1 MQAYTVAVVILTIA
15 AACDLLTKKIPNLLI
30 VSGYV
35 IAFATMI
42 ILNGWS
48 EAYIYLIRALLT
60 PLALF
65 IFYFLKALG
74 AGDIKLFSVISV
86 FCPTQILIRFI
97 VCSLVIAALT
107 GVVRLLIHRELRRKM
122 HSVAS
127 HVKNCISTGVISH
140 YIPEGESSYICF
152 SVCMLIGFITSIGME
167 VLM

>member
-30 VSGYV
+30 VSGYI

-42 ILNGWS
+42 ILNGLRGS
-48 EAYIYLIRALLT
+48 YIYFIRALVTTLI
-60 PLALF
+60 LI

-86 FCPTQILIRFI
+86 FCPTDFFIRFI
-97 VCSLVIAALT
+97 ICSFLIAAVA
-107 GVVRLLIHRELRRKM
+107 GVIRLLINRELRYRM
-122 HSVAS
+122 LTVVS
-127 HVKNCISTGVISH
+127 HIKNCIATGEFTH
-140 YIPEGESSYICF
+140 YVPDSNSSYICF
-152 SVCMLIGFITSIGME
+152 SVYMLIGFIISIGME